1 MRTNA
6 LVSNPA
12 EQNRLT
18 PKAEPAP
25 ASSES
30 REEIL
35 RLLEVYRADFDAA
48 AADCEARGNV
58 LTVTRYTSK
67 GKPYDIELVNHNA
80 RLKIKFGQLIAH
92 YSKLL
97 AKLPVPKPKVVNPRS
112 ARAMF
117 PDVFEE
123 KP

>member
-6 LVSNPA
+6 LVSTPA
-12 EQNRLT
+12 EQKRVRTKEEMNT
-18 PKAEPAP
+18 GP
-25 ASSES
+25 SSES

-35 RLLEVYRADFDAA
+35 RLLEVYRADFEAS
-48 AADCEARGNV
+48 AADCEQRGNV

-97 AKLPVPKPKVVNPRS
+97 AKLPAPKPKLQPKPGS
-112 ARAMF
+112 LAAIF
-117 PDVFEE
+117 GEE
-123 KP
+123 KVS